1 MRYNVPVKFCEQ
13 VKIFR
18 LKKCGLSDFKIM
30 KLTGVANYKIYNLVK
45 DIYQLIDRNS
55 LIQHILDGHKL
66 DRIRRSHSCMIRSKQ
81 TPYYDNECEYGTKN
95 RYYVFTKM
103 DLESKI
109 EVNPKH
115 LTIKY

>member
-1 MRYNVPVKFCEQ
+1 MIYKKDGIVHKAY
-13 VKIFR
+13 R
-18 LKKCGLSDFKIM
+18 L
-30 KLTGVANYKIYNLVK
+30 
-45 DIYQLIDRNS
+45 YQNGETVEAICLELRLPDIDRNS

-95 RYYVFTKM
+95 RYYLFTQM